1 MEVKIRSKNLERGC
15 MDLKN
20 TILIVDD
27 EASICKL
34 LQNAFSKK
42 GYTVKT
48 AESAEIALGILK
60 KETIQVM
67 FIDLYLPSMNGIEL
81 CKEIR
86 KSNRSAA
93 IFVITGFPSLLEEVK
108 SNGAGFDGWFSKP
121 LDLEDL
127 FKAAEDGF
135 RKSAD

>member
-1 MEVKIRSKNLERGC
+1 

-27 EASICKL
+27 EAAICEFMHD
-34 LQNAFSKK
+34 AFSMK

-48 AESAEIALGILK
+48 AESAEIALNILK
-60 KETIQVM
+60 KEIFQVI
-67 FIDLYLPSMNGIEL
+67 FIDLYLPAMNGIEL

-86 KSNRSAA
+86 KSNRSSA
-93 IFVITGFPSLLEEVK
+93 IFAITGFPSLLEEVK
-108 SNGAGFDGWFSKP
+108 SNRTGFDGWFSKP
-121 LDLEDL
+121 FNLEDL

-135 RKSAD
+135 RKSADQR